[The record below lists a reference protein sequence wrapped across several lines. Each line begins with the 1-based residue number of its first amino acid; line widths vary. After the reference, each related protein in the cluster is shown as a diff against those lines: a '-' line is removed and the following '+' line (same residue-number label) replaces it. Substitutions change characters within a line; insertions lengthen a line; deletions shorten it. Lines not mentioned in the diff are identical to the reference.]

1 MSVAFTA
8 ILSNSFINSVT
19 PGPNNI
25 MLASSGVKFGFRR
38 TLAHF
43 SGVYFGFLLMLTIV
57 CFGLGEVFTRVPQIQ
72 PVLKYVGSAYLLYLA
87 WRIFRSSS
95 ISTATVGKP
104 ITFFEAALFQ
114 YINPKAWILAG
125 TIPSAFVVDSNVS
138 TLDIAY
144 LVGGHAMV
152 SLPAIL
158 FWVIA
163 GTQLRHILST
173 PKTLMV
179 FNTVMALLL
188 VGTVAMNLLG

>member
-8 ILSNSFINSVT
+8 LLSYSFINSVT

-25 MLASSGVKFGFRR
+25 MLASSGVNFGFKR
-38 TLAHF
+38 TIPHF
-43 SGVYFGFLLMLTIV
+43 MGVYLGFILMLTIV
-57 CFGLGEVFTRVPQIQ
+57 CFGLGEVFTRFPQIQ
-72 PVLKYVGSAYLLYLA
+72 PILKYVGSAYLLYLA

-95 ISTATVGKP
+95 ISNASVGKP
-104 ITFFEAALFQ
+104 LSFFEAALFQ

-125 TIPSAFVVDSNVS
+125 TIPSAFVTGVQITSIDV
-138 TLDIAY
+138 LY

-163 GTQLRHILST
+163 GTQLRRLLST
-173 PKTLMV
+173 PRTLMI

-188 VGTVAMNLLG
+188 VGTVAMILLS

>member
-8 ILSNSFINSVT
+8 LLSYSFINSVT

-25 MLASSGVKFGFRR
+25 MLASSGVNFGFKR
-38 TLAHF
+38 TIPHF
-43 SGVYFGFLLMLTIV
+43 MGVYLGFILMLTIV
-57 CFGLGEVFTRVPQIQ
+57 CFGLGEVFTRFPQIQ
-72 PVLKYVGSAYLLYLA
+72 PILKYVGSAYLLYLA

-95 ISTATVGKP
+95 ISNASVGKP
-104 ITFFEAALFQ
+104 LSFFEAALFQ

-125 TIPSAFVVDSNVS
+125 TIPSAFVTSGQITSIDV
-138 TLDIAY
+138 LY

-163 GTQLRHILST
+163 GTQLRRLLST
-173 PKTLMV
+173 PRTLMI

-188 VGTVAMNLLG
+188 VGTVAMILLS